1 MNSSHV
7 CFPLSQ
13 WTSRNVTIL
22 TGTLT
27 GVPLV
32 VSVDIYLDSQGF
44 GTHGKEINAI
54 CAPVW
59 GHHEPAVHSSKF
71 SSTCKCDFVVMV
83 VVYIQSPTCLSGV
96 VHILSHPWAA
106 ALSCCYL
113 VCYSKSRMLLEN
125 PANPGHKHILLS
137 EVGSW
142 RQWLHHRNSCF
153 PAHTAL
159 DTFQHLFRL
168 YFLRI

>member
-1 MNSSHV
+1 MIIVQEVILAVVNSSHV

-96 VHILSHPWAA
+96 VHILSHP
-106 ALSCCYL
+106 
-113 VCYSKSRMLLEN
+113 
-125 PANPGHKHILLS
+125 
-137 EVGSW
+137 
-142 RQWLHHRNSCF
+142 
-153 PAHTAL
+153 
-159 DTFQHLFRL
+159 
-168 YFLRI
+168 

>member
-1 MNSSHV
+1 MWDRSVITHDTLLLLSS
-7 CFPLSQ
+7 FLSSDHCTRSDTCSSEQ
-13 WTSRNVTIL
+13 FSWLFSPFSVDSVSRNVIIL

-44 GTHGKEINAI
+44 DADGKEINAI

-59 GHHEPAVHSSKF
+59 GHHEAAVHTSKF
-71 SSTCKCDFVVMV
+71 SSTCKCDFVLMV

-106 ALSCCYL
+106 VLSCC
-113 VCYSKSRMLLEN
+113 VPSLLFKD
-125 PANPGHKHILLS
+125 PHASGKLS
-137 EVGSW
+137 
-142 RQWLHHRNSCF
+142 
-153 PAHTAL
+153 
-159 DTFQHLFRL
+159 
-168 YFLRI
+168 